1 MAGLFEHVVTWNAL
15 PFQPLNAV
23 TLLYAA
29 VLSFGAFPLL
39 AIRRS
44 DGRMGAYLAGA
55 LAVAMLG
62 GREGGS
68 INFLLDL
75 CAASA
80 LALAPAARGMGI
92 PLVLAAQLGVAALLF
107 PAVDAH
113 ATTEP
118 WQDVRR
124 AALAADLDHSRPQL
138 AEDSG
143 ILVANGIE
151 PVVDDLFLWTRLVR
165 LGLVTDT
172 VTPRVERGEFASII
186 ADVDLEQLDQATVF
200 EQQRWRPALVDA
212 ILRHYALAVAVPG
225 HYRYVPR

>member
-1 MAGLFEHVVTWNAL
+1 MRRCSVNRVIGR
-15 PFQPLNAV
+15 
-23 TLLYAA
+23 
-29 VLSFGAFPLL
+29 VLGCGRTDRLVKGDAH
-39 AIRRS
+39 IR
-44 DGRMGAYLAGA
+44 
-55 LAVAMLG
+55 
-62 GREGGS
+62 
-68 INFLLDL
+68 
-75 CAASA
+75 
-80 LALAPAARGMGI
+80 AARICDYGNDHRTVSV
-92 PLVLAAQLGVAALLF
+92 PEVAQLGVAALLF